1 MNIFSPIRI
10 FNLSSMLLLLTFYY
24 VLFTNAI
31 SQRAIYFTK
40 NDSIPLVCGI
50 VAFNIGYYSAVKV
63 LNLNQ
68 KAFSDYKPSVNL
80 IEGVR
85 KIGVRFVQISIF
97 GYITWVLIDAKSWFT
112 YSSSGH
118 LKTIPGITTFTQF
131 LPIGVACLYYVQKI
145 YQTRIYRKTI
155 LFCVLLVTYRTFIN
169 NERLA
174 ILEVLIPLGVIYL
187 YFNSKPARTPWWIIY
202 SLALFVVFI
211 LFALTEYFRSWQ
223 FYKFQYGL
231 TFMNFTTDRF
241 ISYYGTALN
250 NGAIYQQVYPQI
262 SNLPM
267 GTLDWLW
274 QFPVLGSLLNN
285 LLTNQDLFV
294 NWTQA
299 LKSFAGTDE
308 YTNINSYFMI
318 LSEANLCILAAMFLI
333 LGGFFQIMYSKLH
346 NPKSPYVIV
355 LGSLLIGI
363 LELPRLFWFGLG
375 RAFPIVISSLLI
387 YLYIKKIERLAG

>member
-10 FNLSSMLLLLTFYY
+10 FNLSSILLLLTFYS
-24 VLFTNAI
+24 VLVTKEI

-40 NDSIPLVCGI
+40 IDAIPLICGI
-50 VAFNIGYYSAVKV
+50 VAFNIGFYFSAKV
-63 LNLNQ
+63 LNLKPKSYSNL
-68 KAFSDYKPSVNL
+68 KPSVNL

-85 KIGVRFVQISIF
+85 KIGIRFVQISIF
-97 GYITWVLIDAKSWFT
+97 GYIVWVVIDTESWFN

-118 LKTIPGITTFTQF
+118 LRTIPGITTFTQF
-131 LPIGVACLYYVQKI
+131 LPVGVACLFYVQKM
-145 YQTRIYRKTI
+145 YQTRIYYKTI

-174 ILEVLIPLGVIYL
+174 LLEVLIPLGVIYL
-187 YFNSKPARTPWWIIY
+187 YFYSKQIRTPWWVVY
-202 SLALFVVFI
+202 SLALFAVFS

-223 FYKFQYGL
+223 YYQLQYGL
-231 TFMNFTTDRF
+231 TFMNFITDRF

-250 NGAIYQQVYPQI
+250 NGVIYQQIFPQI
-262 SNLPM
+262 TNLPI
-267 GTLDWLW
+267 GILDWLW
-274 QFPVLGSLLNN
+274 QFPVLGSLLTNS
-285 LLTNQDLFV
+285 LTNQDLVV
-294 NWTQA
+294 NWSQA
-299 LKSFAGTDE
+299 LKSYAGTDE

-318 LSEANLCILAAMFLI
+318 LSEANLYILAAMFLI

-387 YLYIKKIERLAG
+387 YLYIKKIERIAG

>member
-10 FNLSSMLLLLTFYY
+10 FNLSSILLLLTFYY
-24 VLFTNAI
+24 VLSTNAI

-50 VAFNIGYYSAVKV
+50 VAFNIGYYNSAKV

-85 KIGVRFVQISIF
+85 KIGVRLVQISIF
-97 GYITWVLIDAKSWFT
+97 GYITWVLIDIKSWFT

-187 YFNSKPARTPWWIIY
+187 YFNSKQTRTPWWIIY
-202 SLALFVVFI
+202 SLALFVVFV

-223 FYKFQYGL
+223 SYKLQYGL
-231 TFMNFTTDRF
+231 TFMNFTIDRF
-241 ISYYGTALN
+241 VSYYGTALN
-250 NGAIYQQVYPQI
+250 NGAIYQQIYPQI
-262 SNLPM
+262 SNLPK
-267 GTLDWLW
+267 GILDWLW
-274 QFPVLGSLLNN
+274 H

-294 NWTQA
+294 NWSQA

-318 LSEANLCILAAMFLI
+318 LSEANLYILAAMFLI
-333 LGGFFQIMYSKLH
+333 LGGFFQIVYSKLH